1 MTDMTRNEFLRGAL
15 ASFGAV
21 GARSLFAMPPG
32 WKPQGKPAFT
42 FGVVADTHLRTSPRY
57 GSVIDKNWK
66 GTYFESAL
74 RHFKS
79 RNIDAVVHCG
89 DFAHLGQV
97 VEMEAHAAIWRKVF
111 PENKG
116 NDGREVA
123 KLFVTGNHEFCSHVG
138 GNRGAFVRRLYP
150 DQDRW
155 NDAVLQVDTAQKWR
169 RIWGEEYKEVWH
181 REVKGFHFFGWQYG
195 ADLGKMA
202 SLLDESIET
211 YGLNKS
217 SIPFFFIGHV
227 PSWHPK
233 KLMTVLRRH
242 GCRNSVA
249 FYGHNHY
256 SAANLGTFVCNC
268 DVFTSIN
275 VPCCAPG
282 WGAALVHDEKIAAT
296 RIENR
301 EGVKKLK
308 SRQGL
313 VVSLYDD
320 MMVVERHEFGAGGKL
335 GRDIVMPL
343 GKYKPHPF
351 LKSELKK
358 VIGEPQFRKGAKLEV
373 ENVANVEI
381 LPNANI
387 QSQLETDNIG
397 IGNTGNIGN
406 IVIKIPLANGNPDS
420 RVYAYEVV
428 VAGDEGTEKLH
439 KAVYAAGCNMGIGH
453 EPNGGVTTLEIP
465 KSELPPGKTLTFAVR
480 PLTSLGTFGK
490 PIATTFKT

>member
-1 MTDMTRNEFLRGAL
+1 MTDMTRNEFLRGVF

-57 GSVIDKNWK
+57 GSVIDKDWK

-138 GNRGAFVRRLYP
+138 GNHGAFVRRLYP
-150 DQDRW
+150 GQDRW
-155 NDAVLQVDTAQKWR
+155 NDAVLQVDTAQKWQ

-227 PSWHPK
+227 PSLHPK
-233 KLMTVLRRH
+233 NLMTVLRRH

-275 VPCCAPG
+275 VPCCAPW
-282 WGAALVHDEKIAAT
+282 WGAVLVHDEKIAAT

-351 LKSELKK
+351 LKGELKK
-358 VIGEPQFRKGAKLEV
+358 VIGEPQFGKSVKLKVESVKLESGEDAV
-373 ENVANVEI
+373 KV
-381 LPNANI
+381 
-387 QSQLETDNIG
+387 S
-397 IGNTGNIGN
+397 
-406 IVIKIPLANGNPDS
+406 IPLADGNPDS
-420 RVYAYEVV
+420 RAYAYEVV
-428 VAGDEGTEKLH
+428 VVGDEGTQKLH

-465 KSELPPGKTLTFAVR
+465 KSELPPGKTLTVAVR